1 MADKQENFKTEKWFF
16 ITHGK
21 KCTICGKE
29 FVNGDESFIG
39 HLDSGELAHTC
50 KECSSNMS
58 DARLYSISG
67 NITARFHDLLQ
78 SYGGIWI

>member
-1 MADKQENFKTEKWFF
+1 M
-16 ITHGK
+16 
-21 KCTICGKE
+21 CGKE

-58 DARLYSISG
+58 DARSYSISG
-67 NITARFHDLLQ
+67 NNFRTIPLQ
-78 SYGGIWI
+78 SYGDIWI